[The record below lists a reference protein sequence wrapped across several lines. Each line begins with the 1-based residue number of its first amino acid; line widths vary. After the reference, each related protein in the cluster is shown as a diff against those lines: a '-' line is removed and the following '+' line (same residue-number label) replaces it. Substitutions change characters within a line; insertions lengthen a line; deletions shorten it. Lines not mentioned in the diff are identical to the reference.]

1 MPGGRGHRCHLPASS
16 EPVETHQGAISP
28 PRRGVQGR
36 VRGRCSQHER
46 GHTGPL
52 SMPSL
57 PPISASSGIPMPQR
71 WGSYPHTSYP
81 HNAAACPL
89 LWGFN
94 PTPGVALPGPKSH
107 EVVPKI
113 VGSGMMRG
121 SQPCCWDLVLLSGR
135 VLGRRQVRRHRN
147 CHGELPWGNATGK

>member
-16 EPVETHQGAISP
+16 EPVETQQGAISP
-28 PRRGVQGR
+28 PRREVQGR

-71 WGSYPHTSYP
+71 WGSYPHS
-81 HNAAACPL
+81 AAACPL
-89 LWGFN
+89 LWGFS
-94 PTPGVALPGPKSH
+94 PTPGVALPGPK
-107 EVVPKI
+107 VMRLCPK
-113 VGSGMMRG
+113 
-121 SQPCCWDLVLLSGR
+121 
-135 VLGRRQVRRHRN
+135 
-147 CHGELPWGNATGK
+147 